1 MKFGNMLKCAA
12 FALSIIIFQK
22 GIAQEN
28 AQQEVLSLDLKQAIQ
43 IAFDENLTLKIADSE
58 IQRVDYL
65 KKEAWYSLF
74 PTVNA
79 TGQYTN
85 TPKIPVMFMP
95 EMEFQLA
102 ENLPPMKFGGA
113 MEMGYKHGFTVGA
126 QANLPLFAMGLYR
139 NIQLSEL
146 EMQAVLESA
155 RSSKLDLIKEV
166 KNSFYGTLIMQSQ
179 YEVLQ
184 KSYAN
189 ALETSEDIK
198 NKYEQGVASEYDK
211 IRAEVATR
219 NILPNLIQMENAV
232 ELTKRQLK
240 ILLSLPVTTNIEV
253 VGDLTDYENEM
264 MLFAENTE
272 YDLSNNTSLRT
283 LDIQTQKLQKQLQLA
298 RSQRLPTLAAFGN
311 FSSQSQTNENT
322 LDIPFYNSFSFGLSL
337 NIPIFNGF
345 TKVMK
350 EKQLKSTLSQ
360 MQLQYDLAEQ
370 NLNLGLQNSL
380 FEIKRTQVQLESNK
394 EAVAQAEKGYEI
406 SKVMYNTGAGTILE
420 LNDAE
425 NAMTQ
430 AMFNYNQS
438 LYDFLKAR
446 NDLEALLG
454 LDIPEESNNQNN

>member
-28 AQQEVLSLDLKQAIQ
+28 AQQEVLRIDLKQAIQ

-58 IQRVDYL
+58 IQRIDYS

-74 PTVNA
+74 PTLSA
-79 TGQYTN
+79 TGQYIN
-85 TPKIPVMFMP
+85 HVEKPWMFLP
-95 EMEFQLA
+95 EEFSA
-102 ENLPPMKFGGA
+102 MGGGSSA
-113 MEMGYKHGFTVGA
+113 MQMGNKNSFTAGL

-146 EMQAVLESA
+146 EMQTVLESA

-179 YEVLQ
+179 YDVLQ

-253 VGDLTDYENEM
+253 VGDLTDYETDM
-264 MLFAENTE
+264 MAFLEDKE

-283 LDIQTQKLQKQLQLA
+283 LDIQTQKLQKQLQLV
-298 RSQRLPTLAAFGN
+298 RSQRMPTLAAFAN
-311 FSSQSQTNENT
+311 FSSQSQTDDFT
-322 LDIPFYNSFSFGLSL
+322 LNLKFRNSFYVGLNL
-337 NIPIFNGF
+337 DIPIFNGF